1 MKVIIVGAGGQ
12 ARVVY
17 EILSLDRRV
26 EVVAFVDNVFH
37 GADERIM
44 GVPVL
49 GDHLVVVKL
58 IKNGVKGAIIAIGDN
73 KIRAERFAECSEMG
87 LEMINAIAPTA
98 HIAHSARIGKGVV
111 LATSAIVSTGAHIG
125 NNVIINTGAIVEHE
139 DILED
144 HVHIG
149 PGTVLAGRV
158 TVKRGAFV
166 GLRSVVKENITIG
179 ENVTVGAGSVVLEN
193 IPDNAV
199 VAGSP
204 ARLLHYSQ

>member
-1 MKVIIVGAGGQ
+1 MKVIIIGAGGQ

-26 EVVAFVDNVFH
+26 EIVAFIDNVFH
-37 GADERIM
+37 GADEKIM
-44 GVPVL
+44 GLPVL
-49 GDHLVVVKL
+49 GDHSVISRLM
-58 IKNGVKGAIIAIGDN
+58 KNGVKGAIIAIGDN

-87 LEMINAIAPTA
+87 LELINAIAPTA

-111 LATSAIVSTGAHIG
+111 LGTGATITTGAHIG

-139 DILED
+139 GNIED

-158 TVKRGAFV
+158 TVKKRAFI
-166 GLRSVVKENITIG
+166 GIGSVVKEYITIG
-179 ENVTVGAGSVVLEN
+179 ENVTVGAGSVVLEDV
-193 IPDNAV
+193 PDNVV

-204 ARLLHYSQ
+204 ARLLHSI

>member
-1 MKVIIVGAGGQ
+1 M
-12 ARVVY
+12 VY

-26 EVVAFVDNVFH
+26 EVVALVDNIFH

-44 GVPVL
+44 GVPVV
-49 GDHLVVVKL
+49 GDHSVIPKL
-58 IKNGVKGAIIAIGDN
+58 MSKGVKGAIVAIGDN
-73 KIRAERFAECSEMG
+73 KIRGERFEECRELG
-87 LEMINAIAPTA
+87 LELINAIAPTA
-98 HIAHSARIGKGVV
+98 HIAHSATIGKGVV
-111 LATSAIVSTGAHIG
+111 LSTGAIICTGAHIG

-139 DILED
+139 DIIED
-144 HVHIG
+144 NVHIG

-158 TVKRGAFV
+158 TVKKGSFV
-166 GLRSVVKENITIG
+166 GIRSVVKEYVTIG

-204 ARLLHYSQ
+204 AKLLHYSK

>member
-1 MKVIIVGAGGQ
+1 MKVIIIGAGGQ

-26 EVVAFVDNVFH
+26 EIVAFIDSVFH
-37 GADERIM
+37 GADEKIM
-44 GVPVL
+44 GLPVL
-49 GDHLVVVKL
+49 GDHSVISRLM
-58 IKNGVKGAIIAIGDN
+58 KNGVKGAIIAIGDN
-73 KIRAERFAECSEMG
+73 KIRAERFTECSELG
-87 LEMINAIAPTA
+87 LELINAIAPTA

-111 LATSAIVSTGAHIG
+111 IGTGATITTGAHVG

-139 DILED
+139 DNIED

-158 TVKRGAFV
+158 TVKKRAFI
-166 GLRSVVKENITIG
+166 GIGSVVKEYITIG
-179 ENVTVGAGSVVLEN
+179 ENVTVGAGSVVLEDV
-193 IPDNAV
+193 PDNVV

-204 ARLLHYSQ
+204 ARLLHSI